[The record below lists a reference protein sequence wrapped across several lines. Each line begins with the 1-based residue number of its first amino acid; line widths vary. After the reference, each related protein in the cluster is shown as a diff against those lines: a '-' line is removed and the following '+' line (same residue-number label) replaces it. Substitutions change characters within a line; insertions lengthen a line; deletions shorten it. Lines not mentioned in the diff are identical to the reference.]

1 MKKIKK
7 ILTILIIV
15 LTFNFSYVNAESF
28 DITSKNVILYNL
40 NDDSVLYEKN
50 SNEKVQIASL
60 TKIMTAIVAIENID
74 NLDEEV
80 IIKSDVFEGI
90 EEYSQAGLKIG
101 DKVTYKDLLYGVIL
115 PSGADAVNALVL
127 NISSSEK
134 EFIKLMNEK
143 ANSLGLKNT
152 KFDNAIGMDSEDNYS
167 TASDLAK
174 ILIYALKN
182 DTFKTIYTTKKYTIE
197 SLNLNLKSTLTTY
210 AKKIDTSNILGSKS
224 GFTDKAGVCLSS
236 IATIDNVNY
245 LLIVL
250 GANTSSKSNAVKD
263 SLEIYDYYSK
273 NYSYKT
279 IIKKN
284 QVFDTIKVKWGK
296 KEEYE
301 IKSNE
306 DIELYLKNTI
316 LEDDIEYNY
325 KGIEELNY
333 KIKKGTKLG
342 TVTVKYKDDVLTT
355 YDVYLDETLS
365 YYHPVIYSIIIVA
378 LILMILSLIQMKK
391 AKKKRRKKKKKN
403 K

>member
-1 MKKIKK
+1 MKEIKK
-7 ILTILIIV
+7 LLTILIIV

-127 NISSSEK
+127 NISSSEE

-263 SLEIYDYYSK
+263 SIEIYDYYSK

-306 DIELYLKNTI
+306 DIELYLKNTV

-365 YYHPVIYSIIIVA
+365 YYHPVIYSIMIIA

>member
-306 DIELYLKNTI
+306 DIELYLKNTVS
-316 LEDDIEYNY
+316 EDDIEYNY

>member
-127 NISSSEK
+127 NISSSEE

-284 QVFDTIKVKWGK
+284 QVFDNIKVKWGK

-306 DIELYLKNTI
+306 DIELYLKNTVS
-316 LEDDIEYNY
+316 EDDIEYNY

-342 TVTVKYKDDVLTT
+342 TITVKYKDDALTT

-365 YYHPVIYSIIIVA
+365 YYHPVIYSIMIVA